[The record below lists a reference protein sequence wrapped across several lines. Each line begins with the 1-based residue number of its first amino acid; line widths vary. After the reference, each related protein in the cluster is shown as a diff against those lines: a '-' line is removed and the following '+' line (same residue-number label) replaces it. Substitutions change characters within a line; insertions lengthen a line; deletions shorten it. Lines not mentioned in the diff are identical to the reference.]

1 MKKQDYKL
9 EIYKLLD
16 LELDDSSLDTK
27 IQFVKKVLI
36 DYQKDHEDQYD
47 VANKGKPWTDE
58 QLKIILSDAPT
69 KENCA
74 KYAALFKRGYGS
86 IEQIYRWAA
95 TPINSLEGK
104 GRSNDSFVLQIKKV
118 ARQIGL
124 RG

>member
-47 VANKGKPWTDE
+47 VSNKGKPW
-58 QLKIILSDAPT
+58 ILSDAPT

-74 KYAALFKRGYGS
+74 KYAVLFKRGYGS

-95 TPINSLEGK
+95 IPINSLEGK